1 MLYKYETH
9 LHTTEASA
17 CATSPA
23 KDYIQTYINIG
34 YSGIIVTD
42 HFWGGNTCVSREL
55 PWKDWVNNFCLGYD
69 HALEEAE
76 LINKKTG
83 RDFKVFFGFEQT
95 FDGDDYLIYGLGKDW
110 LLENPEV
117 VSMNHSQLFE
127 NVNNNG
133 GLMIQAHPFR
143 FRGYQRAIHVHPR
156 EVHGVEIYNAGNT
169 PEENELA
176 ELYAKQYGFR
186 VTSGSDIHH
195 TTFITERTENSM
207 PVGGVAFEHKINTIQ
222 DYIDGIKD
230 GKGQFLREKV

>member
-17 CATSPA
+17 CATSSA

-117 VSMNHSQLFE
+117 VSMNHAQLFE

-156 EVHGVEIYNAGNT
+156 EVHGVEIYNAGNK

-195 TTFITERTENSM
+195 TTFITDRTENSM
-207 PVGGVAFEHKINTIQ
+207 LVGGVAFEHKINTIQ

-230 GKGQFLREKV
+230 GKGQVLREKV